1 MENTKNKF
9 FLEIFL
15 LIFLFFLIFI
25 IGNLSFFEFKDL
37 NFNVK
42 PWVRD
47 SYLLNY
53 YDYGFIKRGFVGT
66 ILGIRINDVEIL
78 KPDLILSKDFQTLI
92 NLFSLVLISTIIIQ
106 YLILLNK
113 LPEKFKKIL
122 IILAISPFAFLNF
135 GYDAARF
142 DQLGI
147 FFFLLFFT
155 FLSNKN
161 ITVFLTIISPI
172 FLLVQETNLF
182 LVSIFVFFYIYFFK
196 RNKYLLIYLI
206 ISHAIILFIIF
217 FYGNADY
224 TSDNYIWLFHA
235 YFDPSK
241 NFIEKTFYWW
251 SGIFNFESTIF
262 YRHIFAILVFFIF
275 NIYLIKKLNNYK
287 KIKFFLFS
295 IFISYI
301 PILLMAVDHS
311 RYVSNYLFIIVLF
324 LIVIF
329 NENNLDLKNYKISNI
344 YFFLFF
350 LGPFGVTYSFPYLT
364 IIKKWLL
371 I

>member
-155 FLSNKN
+155 FL
-161 ITVFLTIISPI
+161 
-172 FLLVQETNLF
+172 
-182 LVSIFVFFYIYFFK
+182 
-196 RNKYLLIYLI
+196 
-206 ISHAIILFIIF
+206 
-217 FYGNADY
+217 
-224 TSDNYIWLFHA
+224 
-235 YFDPSK
+235 
-241 NFIEKTFYWW
+241 
-251 SGIFNFESTIF
+251 
-262 YRHIFAILVFFIF
+262 
-275 NIYLIKKLNNYK
+275 
-287 KIKFFLFS
+287 
-295 IFISYI
+295 
-301 PILLMAVDHS
+301 
-311 RYVSNYLFIIVLF
+311 
-324 LIVIF
+324 
-329 NENNLDLKNYKISNI
+329 
-344 YFFLFF
+344 
-350 LGPFGVTYSFPYLT
+350 
-364 IIKKWLL
+364 
-371 I
+371 